1 MGSVEIVGVMM
12 RHEICLCLGP
22 VFEGSPWVDGAPLGA
37 SDGPE
42 VGCCGF
48 ASSITFLIKGA
59 AMTPFDVLIVTFC
72 LGLNVILAY
81 GLFSSN

>member
-1 MGSVEIVGVMM
+1 M
-12 RHEICLCLGP
+12 RHEICFCLGP
-22 VFEGSPWVDGAPLGA
+22 AFEGSPWVDGVPLGA

-42 VGCCGF
+42 VGMLW
-48 ASSITFLIKGA
+48 SRLQHYLLDKGA

-72 LGLNVILAY
+72 LGLNFILAY